1 MSIIPSLHLKKVFN
15 ENFVTNIRKEN
26 IKEVIGT
33 IAKSMGSTL
42 AACGDVNRNVM
53 APAAPYEK
61 GSYPAARK
69 LANDIADLL
78 SPQKSRE
85 NIP

>member
-1 MSIIPSLHLKKVFN
+1 
-15 ENFVTNIRKEN
+15 
-26 IKEVIGT
+26 
-33 IAKSMGSTL
+33 MGSTL

-69 LANDIADLL
+69 LATEANLNLNEKL
-78 SPQKSRE
+78 SIIGSSGSLNGSKLGSE
-85 NIP
+85 I